1 MISELLRLLGW
12 LNVLVVD
19 EYDEVELEV
28 PLLNPVT

>member
-1 MISELLRLLGW
+1 MISGLLRLLGW